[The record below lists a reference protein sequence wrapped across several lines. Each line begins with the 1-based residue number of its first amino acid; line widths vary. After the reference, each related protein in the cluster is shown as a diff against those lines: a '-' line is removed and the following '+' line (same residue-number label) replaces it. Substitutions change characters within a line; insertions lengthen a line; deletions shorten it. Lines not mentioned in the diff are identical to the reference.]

1 MVTYG
6 LGNSTRCGKILLRPE
21 LLEYLIMG
29 FFYGLP
35 FFHSSFFNFKHLY
48 SVKRFLGNVRAYIT
62 LQGLPEDKV
71 FSEWLVPGFGMFITG
86 FTDAE
91 GCFML
96 SIHKRKR
103 GVLRNP
109 NDCWA
114 MIPQFRIQVHKRDLP
129 LLQKITII

>member
-6 LGNSTRCGKILLRPE
+6 LENSTRCGKILLRPE
-21 LLEYLIMG
+21 LLEYLMMG

-35 FFHSSFFNFKHLY
+35 FFHSSFSRSSFLNFKHLY

-62 LQGLPEDKV
+62 LQGPPEDKV

-91 GCFML
+91 FPSCYPFVRESG
-96 SIHKRKR
+96 
-103 GVLRNP
+103 GVLGNP
-109 NDCWA
+109 DDHWA
-114 MIPQFRIQVHKRDLP
+114 MIPKFRIQVHKRD
-129 LLQKITII
+129 